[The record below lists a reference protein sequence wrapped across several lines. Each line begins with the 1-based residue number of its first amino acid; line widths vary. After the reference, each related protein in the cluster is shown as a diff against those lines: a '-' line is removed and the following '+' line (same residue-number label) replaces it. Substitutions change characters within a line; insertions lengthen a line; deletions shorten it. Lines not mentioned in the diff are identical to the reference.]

1 MWGVQRGKSSEEI
14 DDDGNT
20 VAKKI
25 HVVKKN
31 MKQIWKHDETWINM
45 GFTLFKICMYQL
57 FTSANEMSK
66 MPSALSVYMTCVIIC
81 ETFQYYLGV
90 GHLPGQHLSLQVKSH
105 LITPLLSWH
114 AAMVTGTQFK
124 YWARNMMWVVTV
136 QKATAQG
143 QSNPFPLWLTPP
155 NNKTRVNL

>member
-66 MPSALSVYMTCVIIC
+66 MPSALSVYMTCSDGNRDTIQI
-81 ETFQYYLGV
+81 LGTKHDV
-90 GHLPGQHLSLQVKSH
+90 SCHGPKSNCPR
-105 LITPLLSWH
+105 T
-114 AAMVTGTQFK
+114 K
-124 YWARNMMWVVTV
+124 
-136 QKATAQG
+136 
-143 QSNPFPLWLTPP
+143 
-155 NNKTRVNL
+155 